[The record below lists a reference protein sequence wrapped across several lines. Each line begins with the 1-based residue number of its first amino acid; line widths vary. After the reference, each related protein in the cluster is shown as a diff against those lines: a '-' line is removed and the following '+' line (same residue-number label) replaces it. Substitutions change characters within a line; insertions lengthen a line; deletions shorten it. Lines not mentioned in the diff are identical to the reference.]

1 MEVLCRLSY
10 SGVGVMIPSV
20 RGRPNRFVVGLV
32 IASALLAGCH
42 GSSAE
47 TTFGTANVTIST
59 AAGSRSLHVQVA
71 DDEPE
76 RQRGLMNRQTIS
88 PYDGMAFVW
97 EDPTQTTFWM
107 KDTLIPL
114 SIAFWDERG
123 RIVSIL
129 DMAPCH
135 EEPCPT
141 YGPADPFVGAL
152 EVDQGA
158 FQRDGVQIGDHL
170 TIADTHA

>member
-20 RGRPNRFVVGLV
+20 RGRPNRFAIRLVV
-32 IASALLAGCH
+32 ASALLVGCH

-47 TTFGTANVTIST
+47 TTLGTAKVTIST
-59 AAGSRSLHVQVA
+59 AEGSRSLHVQVA
-71 DDEPE
+71 DDDPE
-76 RQRGLMNRQTIS
+76 RQRGLMNRRTIS

-97 EDPTQTTFWM
+97 DDPTQTTFWM

-123 RIVSIL
+123 RIVSL
-129 DMAPCH
+129 D
-135 EEPCPT
+135 EPLTAREDERDRDAHRPDDRSR
-141 YGPADPFVGAL
+141 GPGRPG
-152 EVDQGA
+152 
-158 FQRDGVQIGDHL
+158 
-170 TIADTHA
+170 